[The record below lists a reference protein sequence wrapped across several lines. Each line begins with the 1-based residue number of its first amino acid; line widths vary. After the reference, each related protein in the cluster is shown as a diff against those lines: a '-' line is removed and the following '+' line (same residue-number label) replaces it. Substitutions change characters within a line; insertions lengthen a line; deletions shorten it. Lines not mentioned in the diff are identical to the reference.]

1 MDVLVVVQNDRLQ
14 AVLPEGTPEEL
25 LTLASD
31 DVLRQVRYLAPLY
44 LPWLYLPWLYLP
56 WPYSRAILTVAILT
70 MAILT
75 MAILPVA
82 IL

>member
-1 MDVLVVVQNDRLQ
+1 MLVVVQNDRLQ

-31 DVLRQVRYLAPLY
+31 DVLRQVILSA
-44 LPWLYLPWLYLP
+44 
-56 WPYSRAILTVAILT
+56 AILTMAIPT

-75 MAILPVA
+75 MAIL
-82 IL
+82 

>member
-1 MDVLVVVQNDRLQ
+1 MVDVLVVVQNDRLQ

-31 DVLRQVRYLAPLY
+31 DVLRQVILSA
-44 LPWLYLPWLYLP
+44 
-56 WPYSRAILTVAILT
+56 AILTMAIPT

-75 MAILPVA
+75 MAIL
-82 IL
+82 